1 MTDKCSDIEITECPV
16 CYEPIK
22 AYGFCVTNC
31 DHTFCMDCM
40 MKNIEANQGRSQATG
55 CPLCR
60 NEIIP
65 YIGEEEDQ
73 VDHYELGFNVGY
85 DLGVEETHTSDADS
99 YQRGFNEGVE
109 TAAQFAQ
116 EWRRKYQALNKIYKA
131 TVTQLQKTNYHIKK
145 AEGID
150 LKRTTS
156 LD

>member
-1 MTDKCSDIEITECPV
+1 MDKFSNIEITECPV

-22 AYGFCVTNC
+22 TYGFCVTNC
-31 DHTFCMDCM
+31 DHTFCLDCM
-40 MKNIEANQGRSQATG
+40 MKNIQANQGRSQATG

-60 NEIIP
+60 DEIIP
-65 YIGEEEDQ
+65 YIGEEDDQ

-109 TAAQFAQ
+109 SATQFAQ

-145 AEGID
+145 SKGID
-150 LKRTTS
+150 LKGTTS